1 MSKKN
6 KIATIILN
14 YNSSADCHKCISYL
28 KAQQGVEQEIV
39 VVDNCSREDDRKAV
53 ETLCKEQSCTF
64 IANNENKGY
73 NAGNNVGLRYA
84 AEKEYKF
91 ALIANPDMEFPQTN
105 YLANLLAQMQE
116 DEKIV
121 ICGSDIVGADGIHQ
135 SPMGKEG
142 NWLGSFGWVKDIIRR
157 NNKSDAYD
165 FIDNYKDSHYCH
177 KVSGCCFMIRT
188 SFLEKIDF
196 FDEKVFLYCEE
207 AILSRQVEI
216 AGKRMYYLATAQA
229 VHRHV
234 KSEKGDP
241 VKRFKVWG
249 KSRCYFIDRYSK
261 DHWLGKQIAK
271 LSMRL
276 YVLAFTLYNKTSDIC
291 ILCLKNILFKHLKK
305 G

>member
-1 MSKKN
+1 M

-14 YNSSADCHKCISYL
+14 YNSSADCQKCIGYL

-39 VVDNCSREDDRKAV
+39 VVDNYSRDDDRRAADA
-53 ETLCKEQSCTF
+53 LCKEQGCTF

-84 AEKEYKF
+84 AEKGYEF
-91 ALIANPDMEFPQTN
+91 ALIANPDMEFPQTG
-105 YLANLLAQMQE
+105 YLANLLAKMRE
-116 DEKIV
+116 DEDIV
-121 ICGSDIVGADGIHQ
+121 VCGSDIVTPEGTHQ

-142 NWLGSFGWVKDIIRR
+142 NWRGSFAWIKEIFGKKK
-157 NNKSDAYD
+157 KSDAYD
-165 FIDNYKDSHYCH
+165 FIDNYCESHYCH
-177 KVSGCCFMIRT
+177 KVSGCCFMIRI

-216 AGKRMYYLATAQA
+216 AGKRMYYLATTQA

-234 KSEKGDP
+234 KSEKGNP
-241 VKRFKVWG
+241 IKRFKMWG
-249 KSRCYFIDRYSK
+249 KSRCYFIDNYSN

-271 LSMRL
+271 LSMKL
-276 YVLAFTLYNKTSDIC
+276 YVLTFTLYNY
-291 ILCLKNILFKHLKK
+291 LKR
-305 G
+305 